1 VLSYS
6 PKLFKIKLAHISKFA
21 SLFLDISKSP
31 YSVVPSVSEAST
43 PHFVLPRVAWHPK
56 GKKGDLSAD
65 ASGLHRVRLL
75 ASFGKTL
82 KGASE
87 QQKYFR
93 RQSFCLT
100 F

>member
-1 VLSYS
+1 MDV
-6 PKLFKIKLAHISKFA
+6 SK
-21 SLFLDISKSP
+21 KVP

-43 PHFVLPRVAWHPK
+43 PHFVLSRVAWHPK

-65 ASGLHRVRLL
+65 ASGFHRVRPL
-75 ASFGKTL
+75 ASLGVTEEVRGDI
-82 KGASE
+82 KGSLGGT
-87 QQKYFR
+87 KYFR